1 MLYYFEVSVLQNK
14 TTKKKNKN
22 KNNCLSY
29 FDISCSTSAQSNK
42 NNTRGTQKF
51 GEFVM

>member
-14 TTKKKNKN
+14 TTKKKK
-22 KNNCLSY
+22 KKKSLSY

>member
-14 TTKKKNKN
+14 TTKKKK
-22 KNNCLSY
+22 KKNCLSY

>member
-14 TTKKKNKN
+14 TTKKKK
-22 KNNCLSY
+22 NCLSY

-42 NNTRGTQKF
+42 NNTKGTQKF